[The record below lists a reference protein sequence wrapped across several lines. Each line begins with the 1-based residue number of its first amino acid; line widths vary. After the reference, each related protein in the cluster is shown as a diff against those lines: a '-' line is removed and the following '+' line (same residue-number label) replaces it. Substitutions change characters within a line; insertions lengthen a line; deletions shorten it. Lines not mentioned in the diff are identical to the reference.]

1 MNRATVLVVEDD
13 PEILDVLEFN
23 LRTAGYRV
31 LRAEDGLTACR
42 LVGAETPDLIFLDV
56 MLPDLEG
63 WEICRM
69 IRAHRDPRVASTPL
83 VMLTALGT
91 VEHKLRGLALG
102 ADDYIPKPFS
112 VQEVLLKARRLVDAR
127 READRIHDELRR
139 SEERRAADADLQGL
153 LFHELK
159 NKLVVVGGFS
169 RRLASLPGVDPR
181 SGRYAQ
187 AVGEAAGYLSDLA
200 EQVLLLRRLEAGRLD
215 LALEDVDLADVVRS
229 VAALHRAPAQE
240 KGVEIVVEAAAVA
253 AQVSPTAARVCVS
266 NLLENALSYSPDGG
280 AVRLRVGAE
289 PRVAFVEVE
298 DEGPGIPREEAEAV
312 FEKFYRGIT
321 SRSTGG
327 TGLGLYVVR
336 TLAAAMGG
344 WAYLLP
350 PRKRGTRAR
359 LEFRPASSEGIPRD
373 PRGETPGERAGL
385 STPPAPE
392 APSLD

>member
-1 MNRATVLVVEDD
+1 MSRPTVLVVEDD

-23 LRTAGYRV
+23 LRAAGYRI
-31 LRAEDGLTACR
+31 LKAEDGLAACR

-69 IRAHRDPRVASTPL
+69 IRAHRDPWVASTPL

-91 VEHKLRGLALG
+91 VDHKLRGLALG

-127 READRIHDELRR
+127 READRVREELRL
-139 SEERRAADADLQGL
+139 SEDRRAADADLQGL

-159 NKLVVVGGFS
+159 NKLVVIGGFS
-169 RRLASLPGVDPR
+169 RRLTALPGPDQR
-181 SGRYAQ
+181 AGRYAQ
-187 AVGEAAGYLSDLA
+187 AVREAAGYLSDLA

-215 LALEDVDLADVVRS
+215 LALDETDLAELARS
-229 VAALHRAPAQE
+229 VAALHGAPARE
-240 KGVEIVVEAAAVA
+240 KGVEIVVEAGAVP

-266 NLLENALSYSPDGG
+266 NLLENALCYSPEGG
-280 AVRLRVGAE
+280 TVRLRVGAE

-312 FEKFYRGIT
+312 FEKFYRGAT
-321 SRSTGG
+321 SRQGGG

-350 PRKRGTRAR
+350 PKERGTRAR
-359 LEFRPASSEGIPRD
+359 LEFRPAPSGALARD
-373 PRGETPGERAGL
+373 ARSGTPG
-385 STPPAPE
+385 APE
-392 APSLD
+392 ELPNTSAP